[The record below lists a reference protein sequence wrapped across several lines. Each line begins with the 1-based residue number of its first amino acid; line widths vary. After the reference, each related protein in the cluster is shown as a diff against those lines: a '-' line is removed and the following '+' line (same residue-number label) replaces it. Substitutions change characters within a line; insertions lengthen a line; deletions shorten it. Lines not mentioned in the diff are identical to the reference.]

1 MSERKVPSEEQGTIP
16 KAKKEGVVLG
26 NKDEQHFN
34 LDKDHNEGEM
44 GAVVFKDGRPIL
56 VGTSTNPAP
65 PVAPSNLKE
74 DDDEEN
80 ERREVDIMLAKN
92 RTVRV
97 TALPDDLGE
106 GGLNE
111 EQVIEENLASESSP
125 LENKNKLVTRI
136 TNAATE
142 SLPVKKKRGRPKKK
156 G

>member
-1 MSERKVPSEEQGTIP
+1 MSEDRKVPSEEQGTVP
-16 KAKKEGVVLG
+16 KAKEEGVVLG

-56 VGTSTNPAP
+56 VGASTNPAP
-65 PVAPSNLKE
+65 PVAPSNLEKE
-74 DDDEEN
+74 KEN
-80 ERREVDIMLAKN
+80 ETREVDAMLAKN

-106 GGLNE
+106 GGLQE
-111 EQVIEENLASESSP
+111 EQVLEEKLASDSSP
-125 LENKNKLVTRI
+125 LEGKNKPVTRLKD
-136 TNAATE
+136 ASAE
-142 SLPVKKKRGRPKKK
+142 PAPVKKKRGRPKKK